1 MDVKLPRVST
11 TAATTKMTPAST
23 PSSSSTPATPST
35 PATAATTKMTTAT
48 TGLLD
53 GIDQVVRAPSAQRLE
68 QLWAEGRFGR
78 VVDALADELRP
89 LQGMDFKGL
98 GGEELVGLTAKVY
111 FIEERLKATL
121 NKLSLTDGD
130 GGAAKKKALGLAQQ
144 AATVSTAIFRRAV
157 ELQDAADP
165 QPVQAWS
172 VAKDTHKKARKW
184 SPEEHLA
191 YVAQKTVEFYLKG
204 GSDAQVAHVDA
215 DLLRSL
221 KSGALCEYVVDAYDV
236 ARAAVVESGKPS
248 PGHTVLAKG
257 NDALTAGT
265 FEVQKNARGELTQV
279 LVGTFSGHFR
289 TGLDAQQHLVRHLL
303 AALGQLYPTT
313 SPADLASLIV
323 RREGQATS
331 PRTIEVIGRGIGL
344 DGAEAQR
351 LETQLKAEAMR
362 WQPLQLQDTGKT
374 KATGV
379 AADVLALK
387 DKVSGAIKDGLFL
400 AADARKPKPK
410 APADAYRD
418 VGAVLKDLDALMK
431 KAVDADNPV
440 VVDQL
445 IGTVHALF
453 AYVDQLP
460 AAVVDGAARAQLKNL
475 VARWDNG
482 VAGVTGADLG
492 LLFAPKPVADRAARI
507 VATVN
512 PKATDAQLK
521 DMLAAG
527 MDVARFNTAHGSV
540 QDKIAVMQ
548 KLRRFAAELGRDITI
563 QVDLEGPK
571 IRLGKFEN
579 PKGLEK
585 NDIFLKAGDKATLTT
600 ASVPGS
606 QAKMLFPVD
615 YPTMCADVKPGDP
628 ISMNDGTVQMRVIA
642 VDAKKGTV
650 EVEVL
655 KGGKVWDNKGVAFPQ
670 SKLTGATVTDEDLQN
685 LTALLPH
692 VDIFA
697 QSFVQ
702 SAADVVFL
710 RERMRDLGEV
720 KPIIAKIE
728 RGSVAFDEAEL
739 TEIALVSEG
748 LMVAR
753 GDLGVET
760 GEAQLP
766 VAERL
771 IRDVGEKTGRPVM
784 LATEVMMSVLSESRA
799 SRGDVDALY
808 GAIADRDFHAVMLG
822 KETSA
827 HERPGDVIR
836 EASGYIA
843 FAEAQRDRPVVK
855 QPEPVKLST
864 REALLARSRAAAPK
878 TTAASKNASSTAQ
891 ES

>member
-1 MDVKLPRVST
+1 MDVKLPKLPPKTTTQATTPPLTTSAST
-11 TAATTKMTPAST
+11 TTSTTTTTQAAATQATKP
-23 PSSSSTPATPST
+23 
-35 PATAATTKMTTAT
+35 
-48 TGLLD
+48 LD
-53 GIDQVVRAPSAQRLE
+53 GVDQAVRSPLVLRLD
-68 QLWAEGRFGR
+68 QLWSEGKYGKIVDVLAE
-78 VVDALADELRP
+78 ELRP
-89 LQGMDFKGL
+89 LEGADFKGL

-111 FIEERLKATL
+111 LLEERLKATL
-121 NKLSLTDGD
+121 NKLSMTDGD
-130 GGAAKKKALGLAQQ
+130 GAAAKKKGLELAQRS
-144 AATVSTAIFRRAV
+144 ATVSTAIFRRAV

-165 QPVQAWS
+165 QPVLAWV
-172 VAKDTHKKARKW
+172 VAKDTHKKAHKW
-184 SPEEHLA
+184 TPEEHLA

-204 GSDAQVAHVDA
+204 GSESQIANVDA
-215 DLLRSL
+215 TLLDSL
-221 KSGALCEYVVDAYDV
+221 KSGALCEYVVDGYDV
-236 ARAAVVESGKPS
+236 ARAAVVEEGKPS
-248 PGHTVLAKG
+248 PGHTVLAQG

-265 FEVQKNARGELTQV
+265 FEVQKNARREVTQI

-289 TGLDAQQHLVRHLL
+289 TGFDAQEHLVRHLM
-303 AALGQLYPTT
+303 AALGQMYPGKT
-313 SPADLASLIV
+313 PAELASMIV
-323 RREGQATS
+323 RREGQATN

-362 WQPLQLQDTGKT
+362 WQPMQLLDGGKT
-374 KATGV
+374 KPTGV

-387 DKVSGAIKDGLFL
+387 DKVTGAIKDGLFL
-400 AADARKPKPK
+400 APSERKPNPK
-410 APADAYRD
+410 APADAYQNVGQILAD
-418 VGAVLKDLDALMK
+418 VDVLMK
-431 KAVDADNPV
+431 QAIDADNHV
-440 VVDQL
+440 VGGQL
-445 IGTVHALF
+445 IGTLEALER
-453 AYVDQLP
+453 YVDQLP
-460 AAVVDGAARAQLKNL
+460 AATVDDVARKQVESL
-475 VARWDNG
+475 VARWGNG

-492 LLFAPKPVADRAARI
+492 LLFSPKPTADRSTRI

-521 DMLAAG
+521 DMLKAG

-540 QDKIAVMQ
+540 DDKIVVLQ
-548 KLRRFAAELGRDITI
+548 KLRRFAAEMGRDITI

-585 NDIFLKAGDKATLTT
+585 NDIFLKTGDKATLTT
-600 ASVPGS
+600 SAVAGS

-615 YPTMCADVKPGDP
+615 YPSMCADVKPGDP
-628 ISMNDGTVQMRVIA
+628 VSMNDGTVQMRVTA

-650 EVEVL
+650 EVEVI

-670 SKLTGATVTDEDLQN
+670 SKLSGNTVTDEDLQN

-720 KPIIAKIE
+720 KPILAKIE
-728 RGSVAFDEAEL
+728 RGNIALDEAEL
-739 TEIALVSEG
+739 TKIALVSEG

-753 GDLGVET
+753 GDLGVEL

-784 LATEVMMSVLSESRA
+784 LATEVMMSVLNESRA
-799 SRGDVDALY
+799 SRGDVDALF
-808 GAIADRDFHAVMLG
+808 GAVADRRFHAVMLG

-827 HERPGDVIR
+827 HANPGDVIR
-836 EASGYIA
+836 EASGYMA
-843 FAEAQRDRPVVK
+843 FAESQRDKPVAK
-855 QPEPVKLST
+855 QPEPVKLSA
-864 REALLARSRAAAPK
+864 REALFARGRAAPTTTT
-878 TTAASKNASSTAQ
+878 TTAATTTTPK